1 MRARVMAAAVRD
13 VIQRLGLA
21 GVCAFVLLLLAAA
34 GALLVAPRLAAS
46 NRALAG
52 EIAQLSQPAAAG
64 SAAERSRPH
73 YDAADPAAALLDQL
87 PAADRFAPFVDALQ
101 AEASHRGVV
110 IDRTEYRIQ
119 PVLGGR
125 ALRTQLILPA
135 RGDYPR
141 IRGWLEGVLHDYPS
155 ASLQELALHRATDGA
170 AMLEAR
176 VVIAF
181 YTRSAH

>member
-1 MRARVMAAAVRD
+1 MGFATAE
-13 VIQRLGLA
+13 
-21 GVCAFVLLLLAAA
+21 
-34 GALLVAPRLAAS
+34 
-46 NRALAG
+46 
-52 EIAQLSQPAAAG
+52 EIARLSQPPSAG
-64 SAAERSRPH
+64 SAGERSRPH
-73 YDAADPAAALLDQL
+73 YDAADPASAVLDQL

-101 AEASHRGVV
+101 AEAARRGVA

-141 IRGWLEGVLHDYPS
+141 IRGWLEGVLHDHPS
-155 ASLQELALHRATDGA
+155 ASLQELALRRANDGA